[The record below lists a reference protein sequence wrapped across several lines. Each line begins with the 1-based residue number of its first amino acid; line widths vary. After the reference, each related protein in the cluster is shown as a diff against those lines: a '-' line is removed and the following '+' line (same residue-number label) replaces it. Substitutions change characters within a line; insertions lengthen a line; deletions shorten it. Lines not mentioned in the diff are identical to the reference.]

1 MRADIKIPGVARG
14 QAHLD
19 MHFITMAR
27 SLMVLIMSFIRVA
40 AWKVMKI
47 IISWRQSSTHRYPM
61 KSEQMRGRVKLFVI
75 PLFDLSTL
83 ITLLDCA
90 SMCTA
95 SLIAILRRFSPTFNF
110 FVWLVSIFYT
120 MRRSFFYSFIFFSS
134 FFFSH
139 LSENERISIPFEF
152 HPIFL
157 YLYINMYIRKK
168 KS

>member
-1 MRADIKIPGVARG
+1 MGG
-14 QAHLD
+14 EHLG
-19 MHFITMAR
+19 MHFINMAR
-27 SLMVLIMSFIRVA
+27 RLMVLIMSFVRVA

-110 FVWLVSIFYT
+110 FVWLVSIFLYNEA
-120 MRRSFFYSFIFFSS
+120 FVFFIFF
-134 FFFSH
+134 FFSN
-139 LSENERISIPFEF
+139 LSANEQISIPFEF
-152 HPIFL
+152 HPIFFICK
-157 YLYINMYIRKK
+157 YVKK
-168 KS
+168 KEKSYLLRR

>member
-1 MRADIKIPGVARG
+1 
-14 QAHLD
+14 
-19 MHFITMAR
+19 MHFINMAR
-27 SLMVLIMSFIRVA
+27 RLMVLIMSFVRVA

-110 FVWLVSIFYT
+110 FVWLVSIFLYNKA
-120 MRRSFFYSFIFFSS
+120 FDFFIFF
-134 FFFSH
+134 FFSN
-139 LSENERISIPFEF
+139 LSANEQISIPFEF
-152 HPIFL
+152 HPIFFICK
-157 YLYINMYIRKK
+157 YVKK
-168 KS
+168 KEKSYLLRR

>member
-1 MRADIKIPGVARG
+1 
-14 QAHLD
+14 
-19 MHFITMAR
+19 
-27 SLMVLIMSFIRVA
+27 MVLIMSFVRVA
-40 AWKVMKI
+40 ARKVMKI

-110 FVWLVSIFYT
+110 FCMIGIYFYT
-120 MRRSFFYSFIFFSS
+120 MRRSFFYSF
-134 FFFSH
+134 FFFFFFCAFIG
-139 LSENERISIPFEF
+139 ERTNFNSFWISS
-152 HPIFL
+152 IF
-157 YLYINMYIRKK
+157 YTYMQIHIRKK
-168 KS
+168 KIIIVGNYVGNYFFSLLFKRFFETIQVKSR

>member
-110 FVWLVSIFYT
+110 FCMIGIYFLYNEAFVFFI
-120 MRRSFFYSFIFFSS
+120 RSFF
-134 FFFSH
+134 FFFFFFFFTFIG
-139 LSENERISIPFEF
+139 ERTNFNSFWISSNFFILI
-152 HPIFL
+152 HK
-157 YLYINMYIRKK
+157 YVYT
-168 KS
+168 

>member
-120 MRRSFFYSFIFFSS
+120 MRRSFFLFVHFFSS
-134 FFFSH
+134 FFFFFTFIG
-139 LSENERISIPFEF
+139 ERTNFNSFWISSNFFILI
-152 HPIFL
+152 HK
-157 YLYINMYIRKK
+157 YVYT
-168 KS
+168 

>member
-1 MRADIKIPGVARG
+1 MQRYEDTEMGG
-14 QAHLD
+14 EHLG
-19 MHFITMAR
+19 MHFINMAR
-27 SLMVLIMSFIRVA
+27 RLMVLIMSFVRVA

-110 FVWLVSIFYT
+110 FVWLVSIFLYNEA
-120 MRRSFFYSFIFFSS
+120 FVFFIFF
-134 FFFSH
+134 FFSN
-139 LSENERISIPFEF
+139 LSANEQISIPFEF

-157 YLYINMYIRKK
+157 YVNT
-168 KS
+168 

>member
-110 FVWLVSIFYT
+110 FCMIGIYFLYNEAFVFLFVHFFFFFFFFFHIYRRTNEFQFLLNFIQFFYT
-120 MRRSFFYSFIFFSS
+120 YT
-134 FFFSH
+134 
-139 LSENERISIPFEF
+139 
-152 HPIFL
+152 
-157 YLYINMYIRKK
+157 
-168 KS
+168 